1 MYSLH
6 GEEELKTL
14 FAHDSRIFSVAKSL
28 VGVELA
34 TFKLQGKC
42 CRLTLAITKVDLNL
56 TCFTVHKF
64 YGMEVNSPSSDLLLA
79 YIFIH
84 PCMYQYKLTN
94 LNVSYKMNH

>member
-1 MYSLH
+1 MNRKFS
-6 GEEELKTL
+6 
-14 FAHDSRIFSVAKSL
+14 ASRSL

-42 CRLTLAITKVDLNL
+42 CTLTLAITKIDLNL

-64 YGMEVNSPSSDLLLA
+64 YGKEVNSPLSDLPLA
-79 YIFIH
+79 YIFVH

-94 LNVSYKMNH
+94 VKGSYKMKH